1 MIVDCGGGTIDLT
14 TRKLLNDKQLGEI
27 TERAGEFCG
36 STFIDAEFIKYLRK
50 KLGDEPM
57 DLLRDN
63 NYGQMQYMIQ
73 QFCKDGKI
81 PFTGEDP
88 DFLYELDIQDTV
100 PILKQYVTDDKIRE
114 TLEDEEWVI
123 EINFESMKKIF
134 EPVVKK
140 ILDIIEKQL
149 ENTQETCSAM
159 FLVGGFSESKY
170 LQKRIKQEFLHQ
182 VNNISVPIQPM
193 AAIARG
199 ATIYGLSIKS
209 NLGNDNNLKC
219 VISSRVLKYTY
230 GSKITTEWV
239 GFFILWNYL
248 FIKFFFS

>member
-1 MIVDCGGGTIDLT
+1 
-14 TRKLLNDKQLGEI
+14 
-27 TERAGEFCG
+27 
-36 STFIDAEFIKYLRK
+36 
-50 KLGDEPM
+50 M

-140 ILDIIEKQL
+140 ILDMIKRQL
-149 ENTQETCSAM
+149 DNSQETCSAI

-170 LQKRIKQEFLHQ
+170 LQSRIKREFFYR
-182 VNNISVPIQPM
+182 VKNISVPTQPM

-209 NLGNDNNLKC
+209 NLGNDDNSKC
-219 VISSRVLKYTY
+219 VIFSRILKYTY
-230 GSKITTEWV
+230 GIDSSYRWV
-239 GFFILWNYL
+239 S
-248 FIKFFFS
+248 FFF